1 MLAFIA
7 IIEALASLMGPMATL
22 FKDVMSLWADFHGKT
37 GTDPDTTANDA
48 MGAAEAFVAL
58 DKDAEQAIAD
68 VTAQLKGNHPQADPV
83 HLHAL
88 AAMAVQRRTDQLKT
102 DAAPKAQ

>member
-1 MLAFIA
+1 MSVFIVILSAISGML
-7 IIEALASLMGPMATL
+7 GPMATL
-22 FKDVMSLWADFHGKT
+22 FQDGLKLWNDYHSKT
-37 GTDPDTTANDA
+37 NTDPDLLANDA
-48 MGAAEAFVAL
+48 IGAAEAFVAL

-68 VTAQLKGNHPQADPV
+68 VTAQLKANNPSADPV

-88 AAMAVQRRTDQLKT
+88 AAMAVQRRADQLKS